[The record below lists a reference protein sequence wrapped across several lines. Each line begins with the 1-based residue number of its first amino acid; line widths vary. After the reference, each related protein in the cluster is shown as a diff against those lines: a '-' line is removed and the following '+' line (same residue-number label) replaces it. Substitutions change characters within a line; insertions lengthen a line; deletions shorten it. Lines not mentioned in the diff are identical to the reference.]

1 MKILIT
7 GRSGAGKTML
17 LPALQERGFTVYNT
31 DDMPE
36 ISRFEDMQSHEPVK
50 LPKGYI
56 DWKKIAFR
64 WQAEP
69 LRKLLDSTANVAI
82 AAVMANQKDFYG
94 WFNLRFV
101 ITIDTDA
108 LSRHW
113 QHSSSHHKDMDPANL
128 ERAVALHNE
137 KQQHFID
144 DGCIP
149 ISGDRP
155 IAEMANDIM
164 RVVDEHGGM
173 AA

>member
-1 MKILIT
+1 
-7 GRSGAGKTML
+7 ML
-17 LPALQERGFTVYNT
+17 LPALEQRGFTVYNT

-36 ISRFEDMQSHEPVK
+36 ISRFEDMQSHEPVE

-69 LRKLLDSTANVAI
+69 LRQLLDSTANIAI
-82 AAVMANQKDFYG
+82 AGVMANQKDFYD

-101 ITIDTDA
+101 VTIDTNA
-108 LSRHW
+108 LARHW
-113 QHSSSHHKDMDPANL
+113 QHSSDHHKNMDPANL
-128 ERAVALHNE
+128 ERAIALHDE

-149 ISGDRP
+149 IVGDRP
-155 IAEMANDIM
+155 IADMANDIM
-164 RVVDEHGGM
+164 EIVNEHGGM
-173 AA
+173 D